1 MRAILSVIHA
11 KQDKQVL
18 ELELIDVPF
27 AVENLAL
34 IFMEKNA
41 LASRSIPIRHTI
53 HNNMLKLTIAPQQ
66 FIFDDATQSEFSW
79 EMYFAFNSE
88 NRQYL
93 LQVESEFVSDR
104 HQLTF
109 DSYFQFN
116 ADDQEHALFDLH
128 THQSADEFSINS
140 VNLTPDGLNV
150 TGYSV
155 INGAKLSDQR
165 LILKNQQTGN
175 VRQYSDLSNLLR
187 GLFSITLPLN
197 DLKIGEEYTLLIEYT
212 FGDQSV
218 SQRVI
223 LTRPLE
229 GQQTL
234 QPQANGQLIQIEKTY
249 NNGIM
254 VRALPARTLAA
265 KIGGVGQK
273 AGQVKDVIHQLN
285 QRVNTRYMKR
295 LFKMGHRQFDA
306 TTIIFESFG
315 GRQVSD
321 SPLAIYEL
329 FKKLYP
335 GFRYIWSVEREAV
348 PYCKANGIPYVVRR
362 TARWAR
368 TLEKAQYWIS
378 NARFPAWVRKPK
390 YVTYIQTW
398 HGTPLKKL
406 GLDIENV
413 AMPGTNTAAY
423 HRNFV
428 SEANRWD
435 ALVSPNDYSTQIF
448 RSAFGFKN
456 QILKVGYPRNDEL
469 INSSPEDVTALKQQL
484 GIPLD
489 KKVVLYAP
497 TYRDNQFAEKGKY
510 TFELPFSLADFR
522 ERFGQDAV
530 LILRMHYLIS
540 NALDVSDYSDFV
552 YDLSSY
558 PNISD
563 LYLVSDLL
571 ITDYSSVFF
580 DYAYL
585 QRPILFY
592 PYDYHLYKD
601 ELRGF
606 YLDYEKD
613 LPGKIAQNE
622 ADLLDNVEEFL
633 QRPDMSQD
641 PQFQKFYG
649 RFCAI
654 NDGLASFKVVNYV
667 VHQIEARN

>member
-1 MRAILSVIHA
+1 MRAILSGIHA

-27 AVENLAL
+27 AVENLEL

-104 HQLTF
+104 HQLTL

-128 THQSADEFSINS
+128 THQSADEFAINS

-641 PQFQKFYG
+641 PQFQKFYD

>member
-1 MRAILSVIHA
+1 MRAILSGIHA

-104 HQLTF
+104 HQLTL

-128 THQSADEFSINS
+128 THQSADEFAINS

-510 TFELPFSLADFR
+510 IFELPFSLADFR

>member
-1 MRAILSVIHA
+1 
-11 KQDKQVL
+11 
-18 ELELIDVPF
+18 
-27 AVENLAL
+27 
-34 IFMEKNA
+34 
-41 LASRSIPIRHTI
+41 
-53 HNNMLKLTIAPQQ
+53 
-66 FIFDDATQSEFSW
+66 
-79 EMYFAFNSE
+79 
-88 NRQYL
+88 
-93 LQVESEFVSDR
+93 
-104 HQLTF
+104 
-109 DSYFQFN
+109 
-116 ADDQEHALFDLH
+116 
-128 THQSADEFSINS
+128 
-140 VNLTPDGLNV
+140 
-150 TGYSV
+150 
-155 INGAKLSDQR
+155 
-165 LILKNQQTGN
+165 
-175 VRQYSDLSNLLR
+175 
-187 GLFSITLPLN
+187 
-197 DLKIGEEYTLLIEYT
+197 
-212 FGDQSV
+212 
-218 SQRVI
+218 
-223 LTRPLE
+223 
-229 GQQTL
+229 
-234 QPQANGQLIQIEKTY
+234 
-249 NNGIM
+249 
-254 VRALPARTLAA
+254 
-265 KIGGVGQK
+265 
-273 AGQVKDVIHQLN
+273 
-285 QRVNTRYMKR
+285 
-295 LFKMGHRQFDA
+295 MGHRQFDA

>member
-104 HQLTF
+104 HQLTL

-128 THQSADEFSINS
+128 THQSADEFAINS

-641 PQFQKFYG
+641 PQFQKFYD

>member
-1 MRAILSVIHA
+1 MRAILSGIHA

-104 HQLTF
+104 HQLTL

-128 THQSADEFSINS
+128 THQSADEFAINS

-212 FGDQSV
+212 VGDQSV

-641 PQFQKFYG
+641 PQFQKFYD
-649 RFCAI
+649 RFCVI

>member
-1 MRAILSVIHA
+1 MRAILSGIHA
-11 KQDKQVL
+11 KQNKQVL

-104 HQLTF
+104 HQLTL

-128 THQSADEFSINS
+128 THQSADEFAINS

-212 FGDQSV
+212 VGDQSV

-285 QRVNTRYMKR
+285 QRVNMRYMKR

-641 PQFQKFYG
+641 PQFQKFYD

>member
-1 MRAILSVIHA
+1 MRAILSGIHA
-11 KQDKQVL
+11 KQNKQVL

-104 HQLTF
+104 HQLTL

-128 THQSADEFSINS
+128 THQSADEFAINS

-212 FGDQSV
+212 VGDQSV

-641 PQFQKFYG
+641 PQFQKFYD

>member
-1 MRAILSVIHA
+1 
-11 KQDKQVL
+11 
-18 ELELIDVPF
+18 
-27 AVENLAL
+27 
-34 IFMEKNA
+34 MEKNA

-104 HQLTF
+104 HQLTL

-128 THQSADEFSINS
+128 THQSADEFAINS

-212 FGDQSV
+212 VGDQSV

-641 PQFQKFYG
+641 PQFQKFYD

>member
-1 MRAILSVIHA
+1 MRAILSGIHA

-104 HQLTF
+104 HQLTL

-128 THQSADEFSINS
+128 THQSADEFAINS

-348 PYCKANGIPYVVRR
+348 PYCKANGIPYVVRQ

-641 PQFQKFYG
+641 PQFQKFYD

>member
-1 MRAILSVIHA
+1 MRAILSGIHA

-104 HQLTF
+104 HQLTL

-128 THQSADEFSINS
+128 THQSADEFAINS

-585 QRPILFY
+585 QRP
-592 PYDYHLYKD
+592 
-601 ELRGF
+601 
-606 YLDYEKD
+606 
-613 LPGKIAQNE
+613 
-622 ADLLDNVEEFL
+622 
-633 QRPDMSQD
+633 DMSQD

>member
-104 HQLTF
+104 HQLTL

-128 THQSADEFSINS
+128 THQSADEFAINS

-348 PYCKANGIPYVVRR
+348 PYCKANGISYVVRR

>member
-1 MRAILSVIHA
+1 MRAILSGIHA

-104 HQLTF
+104 HQLTL

-128 THQSADEFSINS
+128 THQSADEFAINS

-212 FGDQSV
+212 VGDQSV

-321 SPLAIYEL
+321 SPLAIHEL

-641 PQFQKFYG
+641 PQFQKFYD

>member
-1 MRAILSVIHA
+1 MRAILSGIHA

-104 HQLTF
+104 HQLTL

-128 THQSADEFSINS
+128 THQSADEFAINS

-212 FGDQSV
+212 VGDQSV

-641 PQFQKFYG
+641 PQFQKFYD

>member
-1 MRAILSVIHA
+1 MRAILSGIHA

-104 HQLTF
+104 HQLTL

-128 THQSADEFSINS
+128 THQSADEFAINS

-273 AGQVKDVIHQLN
+273 AGQVKDVIHQFN

>member
-1 MRAILSVIHA
+1 MRAILSGIHA

-104 HQLTF
+104 HQLTL

-128 THQSADEFSINS
+128 THQSADEFAINS

-641 PQFQKFYG
+641 PQFQKFYD

>member
-1 MRAILSVIHA
+1 MRAILSGIHA

-104 HQLTF
+104 HQLTL

-128 THQSADEFSINS
+128 THQSADEFAINS

-273 AGQVKDVIHQLN
+273 ASQVKDVIHQLN

>member
-1 MRAILSVIHA
+1 MRAILSGIHA

-104 HQLTF
+104 HQLTL

-128 THQSADEFSINS
+128 THQSADEFAINS

>member
-104 HQLTF
+104 HQLTL

-128 THQSADEFSINS
+128 THQSADEFAINS

>member
-1 MRAILSVIHA
+1 
-11 KQDKQVL
+11 
-18 ELELIDVPF
+18 
-27 AVENLAL
+27 
-34 IFMEKNA
+34 
-41 LASRSIPIRHTI
+41 
-53 HNNMLKLTIAPQQ
+53 MLKLTIAPQQ

-104 HQLTF
+104 HQLTL

-128 THQSADEFSINS
+128 THQSADEFAINS

>member
-1 MRAILSVIHA
+1 MRAILSGVHPKKG
-11 KQDKQVL
+11 KQSL

-27 AVENLAL
+27 AVENLAM

-41 LASRSIPIRHTI
+41 LTSLCIPIHRRVR
-53 HNNMLKLTIAPQQ
+53 NNMVRLTI
-66 FIFDDATQSEFSW
+66 DAQKFTFEQPGQSEFSW
-79 EMYFAFNSE
+79 EMYFTFNVE
-88 NRQYL
+88 DQHYL
-93 LQVESEFVSDR
+93 LQVESEYVSDR
-104 HQLTF
+104 HQLTL

-116 ADDQEHALFDLH
+116 SDAQDHALFDIH
-128 THQSADEFSINS
+128 TQQTRTDFAINSIN
-140 VNLTPDGLNV
+140 LTQDGLTV
-150 TGYSV
+150 TGYSS
-155 INGAKLSDQR
+155 INGEPLV
-165 LILKNQQTGN
+165 NQTLFLENHATQT
-175 VRQYSDLSNLLR
+175 VYQYSDTTDLLR
-187 GLFSITLPLN
+187 GIFSITVPVDNLTENGPFN
-197 DLKIGEEYTLLIEYT
+197 VYIEYD
-212 FGDQSV
+212 FGQQHV
-218 SQRVI
+218 RQRVI
-223 LTRPLE
+223 LARPLA
-229 GQQTL
+229 GQRVSQV
-234 QPQANGQLIQIEKTY
+234 QSGGQVVRISKTF
-249 NNGIM
+249 NNGIA
-254 VRALPARTLAA
+254 VETVPPVPLSAKVAA
-265 KIGGVGQK
+265 VGRK
-273 AGQVKDVIHQLN
+273 AGRVKNVVHRLN
-285 QRVNTRYMKR
+285 QKVNTRYMKW
-295 LFKMGHRQFDA
+295 LFKKGHRPFDA

-321 SPLAIYEL
+321 SPLAIYQM

-335 GFRYIWSVEREAV
+335 GFRFIWSVERETV
-348 PYCKANGIPYVVRR
+348 PYCKANDIPYIVRR
-362 TARWAR
+362 TTMWVR
-368 TLEKAQYWIS
+368 TMEKAQYWIS
-378 NARFPAWVRKPK
+378 NARFPAWVKKPK
-390 YVTYIQTW
+390 YLTYVQTW

-413 AMPGTNTAAY
+413 TMPGTNTAAY

-428 SEANRWD
+428 QEANRWD
-435 ALVSPNDYSTQIF
+435 ALISPNDYSTQIF

-469 INSSPEDVTALKQQL
+469 INSTADDITAIKQKL
-484 GIPLD
+484 NIPLD
-489 KKVVLYAP
+489 KKVVMYAP

-510 TFELPFSLADFR
+510 TFELPFSLDDFQQ
-522 ERFGQDAV
+522 RFGEDTV

-540 NALDVSDYSDFV
+540 NALDVSAYGDFV

-558 PNISD
+558 PNISE

-622 ADLLDNVEEFL
+622 PDLLNGVAEYL
-633 QRPDMSQD
+633 QQPDMSND
-641 PQFQKFYG
+641 PKFQKFYE

-654 NDGLASFKVVNYV
+654 NDGLASLKVVNYV
-667 VHQIEARN
+667 VHQIETQH

>member
-1 MRAILSVIHA
+1 MRAILSGIHA

-104 HQLTF
+104 HQLTL

-128 THQSADEFSINS
+128 THQSADEFAINS

-155 INGAKLSDQR
+155 INGTKLSDQR

-212 FGDQSV
+212 VGDQSV

-622 ADLLDNVEEFL
+622 VDLLDNVEEFL

-641 PQFQKFYG
+641 PQFQKFYD

>member
-104 HQLTF
+104 HQLTL

-128 THQSADEFSINS
+128 THQSADEFAINS

-592 PYDYHLYKD
+592 PYDYHPYKD

>member
-1 MRAILSVIHA
+1 MRAILSGIHA

-104 HQLTF
+104 HQLTL

-128 THQSADEFSINS
+128 THQSADEFAINS

-558 PNISD
+558 PSISD

>member
-1 MRAILSVIHA
+1 
-11 KQDKQVL
+11 
-18 ELELIDVPF
+18 
-27 AVENLAL
+27 
-34 IFMEKNA
+34 MEKNA

-104 HQLTF
+104 HQLTL

-128 THQSADEFSINS
+128 THQSADEFAINS